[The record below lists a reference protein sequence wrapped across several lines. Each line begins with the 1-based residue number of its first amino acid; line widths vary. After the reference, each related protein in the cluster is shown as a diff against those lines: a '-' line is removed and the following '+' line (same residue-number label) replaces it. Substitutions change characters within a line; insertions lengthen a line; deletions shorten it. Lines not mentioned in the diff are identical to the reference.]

1 MRPPFPFQSHAKCM
15 HDAVHMREPAGCSR
29 VSWRVSRLIA
39 IEAAH
44 VASENPMAK
53 EDRRA

>member
-1 MRPPFPFQSHAKCM
+1 VRPPFPFQSHAN
-15 HDAVHMREPAGCSR
+15 DAVHMREPAGCSR

>member
-1 MRPPFPFQSHAKCM
+1 MCVN
-15 HDAVHMREPAGCSR
+15 DAVHLREPAPRSR